1 MYGLIN
7 ARSKRP
13 PSKKVFYDPRAF
25 GFRTKKGFVEHVIKG
40 AQYTSNIDNVKDGM
54 VLLAYSV
61 TIAKQKGDMP
71 HAWLQLIRNFLQEH
85 AVKALFGAERGERK
99 KNLHLQGLL
108 LVYGYIGDDAQK
120 ELTRLIK
127 EALLVFPN
135 DGTQVQLRHITER
148 DGVKY
153 IMGYVQKDEGAGHYE
168 RISYN
173 MSVEEM
179 SEGKE
184 FYNARK
190 KTPLTTAYRLDPKN
204 LHTEAFKWY
213 RHYMY
218 PIPPPNLNQTVLYM
232 VTSGMYLPCTRW
244 TLGGLSNSMDWPAAQ
259 QLWTMMHFPES
270 TNANDVARTLFRQSD
285 PGDPIYGEMNW
296 AEVQMQVKS
305 MRDCQLQ
312 ADAQFDTQDM
322 HDTATAQAYDE
333 SQDFWGSI
341 SASSGNVR
349 APGAMP
355 AGCSMATAEEVAASM
370 NPRHH
375 AQKQRLSEQTTG
387 IMQRYTRKKDAL
399 RAVNEAK
406 GTGDFGRND
415 HFKTDE
421 ALVAFCADEA
431 EPDGADIADGD
442 FFLDDR
448 NGSGDD
454 VAVGSA
460 SITAPADPRPGKS
473 KRKAAA

>member
-1 MYGLIN
+1 MRCPVSCHRKEASRGGHRCVPL
-7 ARSKRP
+7 
-13 PSKKVFYDPRAF
+13 VVVVLAF
-25 GFRTKKGFVEHVIKG
+25 FTHCTHLDF
-40 AQYTSNIDNVKDGM
+40 ASDNLDDI
-54 VLLAYSV
+54 
-61 TIAKQKGDMP
+61 TP
-71 HAWLQLIRNFLQEH
+71 E
-85 AVKALFGAERGERK
+85 
-99 KNLHLQGLL
+99 LL
-108 LVYGYIGDDAQK
+108 LNGDYDDLEWTSAAVAAAK
-120 ELTRLIK
+120 EFEEGDFDHPFKKTSTITRLIK

-148 DGVKY
+148 DGIKY

-213 RHYMY
+213 RQYMY

-355 AGCSMATAEEVAASM
+355 AGCSMATAEEVAANIYNSD
-370 NPRHH
+370 
-375 AQKQRLSEQTTG
+375 T
-387 IMQRYTRKKDAL
+387 
-399 RAVNEAK
+399 
-406 GTGDFGRND
+406 
-415 HFKTDE
+415 
-421 ALVAFCADEA
+421 
-431 EPDGADIADGD
+431 
-442 FFLDDR
+442 
-448 NGSGDD
+448 
-454 VAVGSA
+454 
-460 SITAPADPRPGKS
+460 
-473 KRKAAA
+473 